1 LVALEVLIAERS
13 VTAAAKRLGLGQPAV
28 SNALSRLREMFED
41 PLLTRT
47 PAGMEPTPRAL
58 DLIEPVSRI
67 LAELV
72 AGLARG
78 HRYAIDA

>member
-1 LVALEVLIAERS
+1 MNSTTRIALAHSPKSLDDLRRFDLNLLVAFEVLIAERS

-47 PAGMEPTPRAL
+47 PAGM
-58 DLIEPVSRI
+58 
-67 LAELV
+67 
-72 AGLARG
+72 
-78 HRYAIDA
+78 